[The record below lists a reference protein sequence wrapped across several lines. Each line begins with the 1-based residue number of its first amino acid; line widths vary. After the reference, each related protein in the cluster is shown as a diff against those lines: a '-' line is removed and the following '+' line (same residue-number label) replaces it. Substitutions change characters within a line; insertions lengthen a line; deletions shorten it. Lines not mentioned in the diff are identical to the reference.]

1 MAPWSTINSKKFLV
15 RFGIGFAA
23 AFVVAGTWLVFEFS
37 WLTASERNAA
47 QPALMAID
55 GLQSFDAVND
65 DDYDA
70 KVHDVQATVENAR
83 QSAATFRDQQVA
95 FALLQYLGSVE
106 TERET
111 MRTSGLAQNR
121 IEAPEIRDLGPQ
133 ETTHLMDNA
142 ASRSLSVKLHQ
153 ALN

>member
-1 MAPWSTINSKKFLV
+1 
-15 RFGIGFAA
+15 
-23 AFVVAGTWLVFEFS
+23 
-37 WLTASERNAA
+37 
-47 QPALMAID
+47 MAID

-111 MRTSGLAQNR
+111 MRTSGLAQIGSR
-121 IEAPEIRDLGPQ
+121 PRRFEIWALR
-133 ETTHLMDNA
+133 NS
-142 ASRSLSVKLHQ
+142 AS
-153 ALN
+153 NG